1 MLLNG
6 SVDFANEELAI
17 GEDIVAMLEKHG
29 PSNQGTAL
37 EKNSGPNFA
46 SQSIYWSSPFTLW
59 VSHDSRPHD
68 PSTSRSYS
76 LTICAGACPQQPHS
90 PEKVFF

>member
-46 SQSIYWSSPFTLW
+46 SQSIY
-59 VSHDSRPHD
+59 
-68 PSTSRSYS
+68 
-76 LTICAGACPQQPHS
+76 
-90 PEKVFF
+90 